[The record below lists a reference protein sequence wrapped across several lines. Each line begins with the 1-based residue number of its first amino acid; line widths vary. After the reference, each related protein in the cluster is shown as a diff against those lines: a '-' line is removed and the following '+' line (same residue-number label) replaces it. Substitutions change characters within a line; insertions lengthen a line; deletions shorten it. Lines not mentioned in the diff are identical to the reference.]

1 MEKRINK
8 KKVNEKISAKKVK
21 ATGKNPPLKKRTDQD
36 QKILE
41 IAQNFSELRTTP
53 ILIPPPLYQQDKEKH
68 KKGTKQK
75 TPKKQKVVQ
84 LLKIRYI
91 IPVGDNIIMEYKL
104 PQDDIMKIRKNN
116 IQFIKNPKIEV
127 RHTKSTVLKEE
138 FSSYCGIS
146 DRHKKW
152 LHYI

>member
-8 KKVNEKISAKKVK
+8 KKGNENISAKKVK
-21 ATGKNPPLKKRTDQD
+21 ATDKNLPLKKRTEQD

-53 ILIPPPLYQQDKEKH
+53 ILIPPPQYQQDEENH
-68 KKGTKQK
+68 KKDTKQK
-75 TPKKQKVVQ
+75 APKKQKVQ
-84 LLKIRYI
+84 LLKVKYV

-104 PQDDIMKIRKNN
+104 PQDEIMKIRKTN
-116 IQFIKNPKIEV
+116 IQFIRNPRIEV

-138 FSSYCGIS
+138 FSSYCGI
-146 DRHKKW
+146 RHRHTTW
-152 LHYI
+152 LYYI